1 MWSQIDYFEG
11 ALERDAMDNSSGGL
25 AGVVG
30 GVILVMVALC
40 FPFVLLGIGI
50 IVIALALVPGL
61 FKRNKKALNGKG
73 VIVYHYKP
81 SPPE

>member
-1 MWSQIDYFEG
+1 
-11 ALERDAMDNSSGGL
+11 MDNSSGGF

-30 GVILVMVALC
+30 GVILVMAALC

-50 IVIALALVPGL
+50 IAIVAALIPEL
-61 FKRNKKALNGKG
+61 FKRKDKAQNGKN

-81 SPPE
+81 LPPPE

>member
-1 MWSQIDYFEG
+1 
-11 ALERDAMDNSSGGL
+11 MDNSSGGL

-30 GVILVMVALC
+30 GVILVMAALC

-50 IVIALALVPGL
+50 IVIAPALVPGL
-61 FKRNKKALNGKG
+61 FKQKTKIPKG
-73 VIVYHYKP
+73 QTVIVYHYKS